1 MLTAIPPAESRLVSK
16 KEEGKRRAPKQA
28 RAKATVEVM
37 LDAAAKLMKEEGY
50 AALTTTRIAKRAGT
64 SVGSVYQYFPN
75 SESIAI
81 ALVEDRSLRLADA
94 AREELRELMN
104 APLEELMPRSVETLI
119 DLYTENKSVLI
130 DLVDA
135 DPKLRSV
142 AQSLAAE
149 LLNFSTYQG
158 YLTRHLEELGVEDIE
173 LAVRITGLV
182 GVSVARAFV
191 AAPEAPVPKEVF
203 AREVGKMLTRYLS
216 ADDSTAAGA
225 PPASS

>member
-1 MLTAIPPAESRLVSK
+1 MASK
-16 KEEGKRRAPKQA
+16 AKGSKRRTPKQA
-28 RAKATVEVM
+28 RAVSTVDVL
-37 LDAAAKLMKEEGY
+37 LDAAARLMAEEGY

-64 SVGSVYQYFPN
+64 SVGSVYQYFPDR
-75 SESIAI
+75 EAIAA
-81 ALVEDRSLRLADA
+81 ALVENRSLRLAEA
-94 AREELRELMN
+94 ARHELRELMT

-119 DLYTENKSVLI
+119 DLYQENKAVLI

-135 DPKLRSV
+135 DPNLRSI

-158 YLTRHLEELGVEDIE
+158 YLTHHLEELGTEDVE

-182 GVSVARAFV
+182 GMSAARAFV
-191 AAPEAPVPKEVF
+191 AAPQEPVPKEVF

-216 ADDSTAAGA
+216 ANDG
-225 PPASS
+225 

>member
-1 MLTAIPPAESRLVSK
+1 VSK
-16 KEEGKRRAPKQA
+16 EKQSKRRAPKQA
-28 RAKATVEVM
+28 RARATVDVLLE
-37 LDAAAKLMKEEGY
+37 AAARLMKEEGY

-64 SVGSVYQYFPN
+64 SVGSVYQYFPD
-75 SESIAI
+75 SEAIAM
-81 ALVEDRSLRLADA
+81 ALVEDRSLHLAGA
-94 AREELRELMN
+94 AREELRDLMT

-119 DLYTENKSVLI
+119 DLYRENKTVLI

-158 YLTRHLEELGVEDIE
+158 YLTRHLEDLGIEDVE
-173 LAVRITGLV
+173 LAVRVTGLV
-182 GVSVARAFV
+182 GVAAARAFV
-191 AAPEAPVPKEVF
+191 AAPEEPVPKEIF

-216 ADDSTAAGA
+216 AGED
-225 PPASS
+225 